1 MINLLKKTEQDAIGL
16 IGHLIIDYPNKQLA
30 RAAVK
35 VMVEAGVDLIELQIP
50 FSEPI
55 ADGPVFMQ
63 ANHQAIKQG
72 VHLKDCF
79 EFMQE
84 VTELYQIPFVFTAY
98 ANSLAHLG
106 FENFV
111 KTAVKVGAKGA
122 IVPDLPIDYA
132 KEYLQASQTYHFA
145 PIQLIP
151 INCTEMR
158 MAHIA
163 KSAGGFIYAV
173 ARSGV
178 SGDQTAFSQEISG
191 FLTKIRR
198 VSDLPIAVGF
208 GVKTKADIAFLKPI
222 ADYAIVGTQA
232 FLILQNQGIEALAA
246 FWQDLARAAKMKS

>member
-1 MINLLKKTEQDAIGL
+1 MKALLNKPDKNTIGL
-16 IGHLIIDYPNKQLA
+16 IGHLIIDYPNKSLA

-35 VMVEAGVDLIELQIP
+35 IMVDAGVDLIELQIP

-63 ANHQAIKQG
+63 ANHQAIRQG

-79 EFMQE
+79 EFMHE
-84 VTELYQIPFVFTAY
+84 VTKLYQIPFVFTAY
-98 ANSLAHLG
+98 VNSLAHLG

-111 KTAVKVGAKGA
+111 KTAVKAGAKGA
-122 IVPDLPIDYA
+122 IVPDLPVDYA
-132 KEYLQASQTYHFA
+132 EEYLQASEKYDFS

-178 SGDQTAFSQEISG
+178 SGDQTAFSQEISD

-208 GVKTKADIAFLKPI
+208 GVKTKADIEFLKPI

-232 FLILQNQGIEALAA
+232 FLILQNQGIAAFAA
-246 FWQDLARAAKMKS
+246 FWRDLVAAAK